1 MLQRQ
6 VKDLTA
12 GERVA
17 VTTHRFGVR
26 RRPGEVVEIS
36 TEPGHERCRI
46 RWDDGEE
53 SVVYP
58 GPDVTIE
65 RRRDTPGEVRRS
77 SL

>member
-1 MLQRQ
+1 MLRNK
-6 VKDLTA
+6 VKELRA

-17 VTTHRFGVR
+17 VTARRVGAR
-26 RRPGEVVEIS
+26 RRRGEVVEIS

-58 GPDVTIE
+58 GPDLTIE
-65 RRRDTPGEVRRS
+65 RRRDT
-77 SL
+77 